1 MLDSFSQVHGTGACL
16 WHRGTG
22 ACGTGAWISPILS
35 PCGKKNDAAQIETDV
50 FLEDRLAAKDV
61 VSCSSG
67 DEAENT

>member
-1 MLDSFSQVHGTGACL
+1 MLDSFSQVHGTGA
-16 WHRGTG
+16 WHRCL
-22 ACGTGAWISPILS
+22 APVLLSS
-35 PCGKKNDAAQIETDV
+35 PCGKKKDAAQIESDD